1 MSNFMPII
9 FTQFFFIFNLNFSI
23 NYQKILNVPFTW
35 CMYIIYIEAADQ
47 ISYQKI
53 SEGFFWRVKRVINNS
68 PTEKKIIIKSAFSK
82 QNVEWKN
89 YIIEKGLAVK
99 KSFQQLSQLLY
110 FLILFFSVN
119 VFKNCYTQ
127 LYTHFPENVF
137 KKWFDKILH
146 EFFRRVKFFFSLF
159 YNLTQKKS
167 LQTNWI
173 LGRKNFV
180 PYIACKIASRSS

>member
-68 PTEKKIIIKSAFSK
+68 PTEKKNHNQISFFKAKCRVKELYNRKRFGGKKKAFNNYHNCSIFDIIFFLSMFLKIATRNSTHIFLKNDLIKFYM
-82 QNVEWKN
+82 N
-89 YIIEKGLAVK
+89 
-99 KSFQQLSQLLY
+99 
-110 FLILFFSVN
+110 FSV
-119 VFKNCYTQ
+119 V
-127 LYTHFPENVF
+127 
-137 KKWFDKILH
+137 
-146 EFFRRVKFFFSLF
+146 
-159 YNLTQKKS
+159 
-167 LQTNWI
+167 
-173 LGRKNFV
+173 
-180 PYIACKIASRSS
+180 